1 MFVFS
6 LTWLIPLLVMLG
18 SYTTI
23 IVILVRRARMMRNQR
38 GSESQTTSQPLVSRA
53 KIRTIRNTGVLVI
66 GFVLCWTPYNAMFI
80 W

>member
-1 MFVFS
+1 MFS

-18 SYTTI
+18 SYLTI
-23 IVILVRRARMMRNQR
+23 IVILVKRARMMKRQ
-38 GSESQTTSQPLVSRA
+38 GESESQTNNQPLVGRA
-53 KIRTIRNTGVLVI
+53 KIRTIRITGVLVI

>member
-18 SYTTI
+18 SYLTI
-23 IVILVRRARMMRNQR
+23 IVILVKRARMMRNQR
-38 GSESQTTSQPLVSRA
+38 ESESQATSQSLVGRA
-53 KIRTIRNTGVLVI
+53 KIRTIRITGVLVI